1 MASRCPRYFSRLG
14 VFFFLLTYSLV
25 GYSQKERNRFAV
37 PPGFYAQPEKKNTI
51 RTFLS
56 KFSLLVSTGYNHT
69 FYSHQLDG
77 FGVLQRENGDIH
89 IFSSDANT
97 GGSIFTSYTN
107 WFNDTLRVN
116 NVPVTG
122 QDFLANSDTTDLGF
136 KTSGYGIPLN
146 LGLTYRFD
154 RYRVGLGFSL
164 EKHKV
169 RPFKATNFG
178 DQIGE
183 FTPGETSFTFTKFYA
198 ILGADILRYNDYLFG
213 ADVQVGTFNLGGKFN
228 QGIIEKRAYLNLGV
242 FAEREFS
249 EYFRAF
255 ARFSYDFKGYDLA
268 FPETSLSVNH
278 RMPALN
284 INFGISIS
292 LPELPRCP
300 IKDCKTQ
307 INHLHVYKKRGAVE
321 FRSREHPIYKWQN
334 PHHGQNYPKLIKYKK
349 KNKKKLNPY

>member
-1 MASRCPRYFSRLG
+1 MASRCTRYFFSAG
-14 VFFFLLTYSLV
+14 VFFFLLTYSSIT
-25 GYSQKERNRFAV
+25 YSQKERDRFAV
-37 PPGFYAQPEKKNTI
+37 PPGFYAQPEKKNMI
-51 RTFLS
+51 RAFLS
-56 KFSLLVSTGYNHT
+56 RFSLLVSTGYNHT

-77 FGVLQRENGDIH
+77 FGLLQRENGDIH

-97 GGSIFTSYTN
+97 VGSIFSSYTN

-122 QDFLANSDTTDLGF
+122 QDFLANSDTTALGF
-136 KTSGYGIPLN
+136 KGSGYSIPIN

-154 RYRVGLGFSL
+154 RYRVGFGFTL

-169 RPFKATNFG
+169 RPFKPTHHG

-183 FTPGETSFTFTKFYA
+183 FTPPETGFTFTKLYV
-198 ILGADILRYNDYLFG
+198 ILGADVLRYNDYLFG
-213 ADVQVGTFNLGGKFN
+213 ADVQVGTFNLGSKFN
-228 QGIIEKRAYLNLGV
+228 QSIIEKGAYFNLGV

-249 EYFRAF
+249 EYFRGF
-255 ARFSYDFKGYDLA
+255 VRLSYDFRGYDLN
-268 FPETSLSVNH
+268 FPETSRSIDH
-278 RMPALN
+278 KMPALN
-284 INFGISIS
+284 LNFGISIS
-292 LPELPRCP
+292 LPKLPRCP
-300 IKDCKTQ
+300 VKECKTQ

-321 FRSREHPIYKWQN
+321 FRSREHPIYKRQN